1 VAMSRAYLGRHTAA
15 CRSPAGKAAP
25 PGRRAPKGGSH
36 SQPAGLRLPAL
47 GPPVRGFRQVLVA
60 SPSCRA
66 PAATVCSRWPPSV
79 YAQLRTHGR
88 RRVSP
93 SRWSHLCNNSLIT
106 LTKNKII
113 LHNSLITLTKNKN
126 KIILHNALITLTKN
140 KNKIILHTTTW
151 WYGTSPIHL
160 IKCGNTSSQPRPD
173 ARSTSEQVV
182 HNKLALSKAILS
194 CPT

>member
-1 VAMSRAYLGRHTAA
+1 MSRACLGCHAAA

-47 GPPVRGFRQVLVA
+47 GPPVRGFRQVPVA

-66 PAATVCSRWPPSV
+66 PVATVCSRRPPFAH
-79 YAQLRTHGR
+79 AQLRTHGR

-106 LTKNKII
+106 LPKNR
-113 LHNSLITLTKNKN
+113 
-126 KIILHNALITLTKN
+126 
-140 KNKIILHTTTW
+140 IILHTTTW
-151 WYGTSPIHL
+151 YGPPYKPHD
-160 IKCGNTSSQPRPD
+160 KQPTHPNRIPESTNQGPKSYD
-173 ARSTSEQVV
+173 AKSWSRKQ
-182 HNKLALSKAILS
+182 NSKWLCA
-194 CPT
+194 